1 MDIDQT
7 VHPRTTAA
15 RGWSRPT
22 SPRSKGGYEWHLVD
36 HADRSGLARHAR
48 TISARFDVPS
58 PLPSLGQGRRLRA
71 NPEYLGARFV
81 RTRWLGPVRV
91 LHRWHLRLGQKG
103 GQCVGK
109 TKRGKGSKI
118 MAIADRAGLPIAIHV
133 SSASPHETQL
143 VESTLAARFVS
154 HEPQRL
160 IGDRAYD
167 SDKLDALLARRGIEM
182 IAPHRSNRV
191 KPKTQDGRKLR
202 RFKRRWKIERLN
214 AWLQNNRRIAVR
226 YERKVENYIGFV
238 HLACIKILL
247 RNGF

>member
-1 MDIDQT
+1 MGIDQT
-7 VHPRTTAA
+7 VDSRTAATCGWTRTTI
-15 RGWSRPT
+15 SRST
-22 SPRSKGGYEWHLVD
+22 GGNEWHLVD
-36 HADRSGLARHAR
+36 HANRSGMARHAG
-48 TISARFDVPS
+48 TISAGFDVPP
-58 PLPSLGQGRRLRA
+58 PLPSVGARGSLRA
-71 NPEYLGARFV
+71 HPEYLGGRFARTGWFGSV
-81 RTRWLGPVRV
+81 GVF
-91 LHRWHLRLGQKG
+91 HRWHVRLGQKG
-103 GQCVGK
+103 GRCVGK

-118 MAIADRAGLPIAIHV
+118 MAIADRTGLPIAIYV

-167 SDKLDALLARRGIEM
+167 SDPLDATLAQRGIDM
-182 IAPHRSNRV
+182 IAPHKSNRS
-191 KPKTQDGRKLR
+191 KPQTQDGRKLR

-238 HLACIKILL
+238 HLACVKILL
-247 RNGF
+247 RYCF